1 MGYKHSIIFKVNK
14 HLKSV
19 SELKVRVNYNI
30 VSKSSLFFL
39 NNEKNM
45 IRKQT
50 LKTWLIASLF
60 MMMPSLLSAQSYA
73 KKTLITIG
81 DKEISACEFMDTYE
95 KNNVKTDVI
104 DKKNIDEYLDLY
116 IDFKLKVTEAEDL
129 KMDTV
134 PSFVKELKNYRDQL
148 AKPYFSND
156 DITEELVKEAYE
168 RMQFDMN
175 AAHILI
181 KCGAKALPA
190 DTLAAY
196 DKAMKI
202 RERILK
208 GEDFSAVAME
218 MSDDPS
224 ARDMA
229 EIPGVRKAYTGNR
242 GELGYFTAFDMVYPF
257 ETGVYTTEVGEV
269 SMPIRSDFG
278 YHIIKVNSKTPA
290 LGIVRAAHIFLAAD
304 PKDPSKADSVL
315 RNKAYNIY
323 NELMKDQSQWSDFV
337 KRYSEDN
344 GTIANNGV
352 LSPFKVNQIVPE
364 FITAVK
370 GLQPGEISE
379 PVKTSFGY
387 HIIRLVATT
396 PPSAFETEK
405 AKLEERVERDMRGK
419 ISEEIAMKRIMK
431 DNNFKEN
438 TKVKDE
444 YIATIDSTLAMGMY
458 QPAEIDAEKVIF
470 TIGKETCK
478 LQELVDYIVGHQRRQ
493 GFLSS
498 SAYAYELYDAF
509 LKEKVFA
516 YEDSVLEDKYP
527 EFKTLVQEYHDGIL
541 LFSLMEEQ
549 VWNKAVEDTTG
560 LNEYY
565 ERNKDNYMWNER
577 VKAIVVISNNG
588 ENVEEIATLLS
599 GDVTI
604 DSVRAYL
611 NSNKLPAS
619 ARLSFYQKGDNVNID
634 EMEWKEGSLQ
644 IFKSTVDNSTQI
656 IKIVE
661 LRPVEHKSFKEAK
674 GLVTSGYQNELET
687 LWLQQLREKYPVTV
701 DQKLLKKVKKN
712 Y

>member
-1 MGYKHSIIFKVNK
+1 M
-14 HLKSV
+14 KSV

>member
-1 MGYKHSIIFKVNK
+1 
-14 HLKSV
+14 
-19 SELKVRVNYNI
+19 
-30 VSKSSLFFL
+30 
-39 NNEKNM
+39 M

-50 LKTWLIASLF
+50 LTSWVIALF
-60 MMMPSLLSAQSYA
+60 VMMMPSLLTAQSYA

-81 DKEISACEFMDTYE
+81 DNKISAQDFMNTYE

-129 KMDTV
+129 KMDTM
-134 PSFVKELKNYRDQL
+134 PSFVKEFKSYRNQL

-156 DITEELVKEAYE
+156 DITEDLVKEAFD
-168 RMQFDMN
+168 RMQYDVN

-181 KCGAKALPA
+181 KCDAKALPA
-190 DTLAAY
+190 DTIAAY
-196 DKAMKI
+196 NKAMSI

-208 GEDFSAVAME
+208 GEDFSAVAVE

-224 ARDMA
+224 ARDME
-229 EIPGVRKAYTGNR
+229 EIPGVRRAYTGNK

-257 ETGVYTTEVGEV
+257 ETGVYTTEVGNV

-290 LGIVRAAHIFLAAD
+290 LGVVKAAHIFLVAD
-304 PKDPSKADSVL
+304 PNKADSVL
-315 RNKAYNIY
+315 KNKAYNIY
-323 NELMKDQSQWSDFV
+323 NELMEDETQWSNFV
-337 KRYSEDN
+337 KKYSEDR
-344 GTIANNGV
+344 GTVANDGV
-352 LSPFKVNQIVPE
+352 LSPFRVNQIVPE

-370 GLQPGEISE
+370 NLELGEISE
-379 PVKTSFGY
+379 PVKTNFGY
-387 HIIRLVATT
+387 HIIKLVETT
-396 PPSAFETEK
+396 PPSDFEAEK
-405 AKLEERVERDMRGK
+405 VRLEERIERDMRGK
-419 ISEEIAMKRIMK
+419 ISEEIAMKRIMN

-438 TKVKDE
+438 TKVKDA

-458 QPAEIDAEKVIF
+458 QPSDKINTQKVIF
-470 TIGKETCK
+470 TIGNESCK
-478 LQELVDYIVGHQRRQ
+478 LEEFVDYIVGHQKRQ

-509 LKEKVFA
+509 LKAKVFA
-516 YEDSVLEDKYP
+516 YEDACLEEKYP

-565 ERNKDNYMWNER
+565 ENHKNNYMWKDR
-577 VKAIVVISNNG
+577 VRAIVVTSNDKD
-588 ENVEEIATLLS
+588 NVEEIIALLR

-604 DSVRAYL
+604 DSVRAYFKE
-611 NSNKLPAS
+611 NDVQATS
-619 ARLSFYQKGDNVNID
+619 RFSFYQKGDNVNID
-634 EMEWKEGSLQ
+634 AMEWNEGAMNV
-644 IFKSTVDNSTQI
+644 FESTVDNTTQI
-656 IKIVE
+656 IKIIEV
-661 LRPVEHKSFKEAK
+661 RPAEPKSFKEAK
-674 GLVTSGYQNELET
+674 GLVTSAYQVELEA
-687 LWLQQLREKYPVTV
+687 LWLQQLREKYPVKV
-701 DQKLLKKVKKN
+701 NQKLLEKVRNN

>member
-1 MGYKHSIIFKVNK
+1 
-14 HLKSV
+14 
-19 SELKVRVNYNI
+19 
-30 VSKSSLFFL
+30 
-39 NNEKNM
+39 M

-50 LKTWLIASLF
+50 LKTWLIALCF

-81 DKEISACEFMDTYE
+81 DNKISAQEFMNTYE

-116 IDFKLKVTEAEDL
+116 IDFKLKVTEAECL

-134 PSFVKELKNYRDQL
+134 PSFVKELKSYRDQL

-156 DITEELVKEAYE
+156 DITEDLVKEAFD
-168 RMQFDMN
+168 RMQYDMN

-181 KCGAKALPA
+181 RCDAKALPS
-190 DTLAAY
+190 DTLVAY
-196 DKAMKI
+196 NKAMSI

-224 ARDMA
+224 ARDME

-278 YHIIKVNSKTPA
+278 YHVIKVNSKTPA
-290 LGIVRAAHIFLAAD
+290 LGMVKAAHIFLVAD
-304 PKDPSKADSVL
+304 PNKADSVL
-315 RNKAYNIY
+315 KNKAYNIY
-323 NELMKDQSQWSDFV
+323 NELMKDETQWSNFV
-337 KRYSEDN
+337 RKYSEDR
-344 GTIANNGV
+344 GTVTNNGM
-352 LSPFKVNQIVPE
+352 LSPFRVNQIVPE

-370 GLQPGEISE
+370 SLEVGGISE

-387 HIIRLVATT
+387 HIIKLIGTT
-396 PPSAFETEK
+396 SPSDFETEK
-405 AKLEERVERDMRGK
+405 VRLEERVERDMRGK

-438 TKVKDE
+438 TKVKDA
-444 YIATIDSTLAMGMY
+444 YIATIDSTLAMAVY
-458 QPAEIDAEKVIF
+458 QPSDKINTKKVIF
-470 TIGKETCK
+470 TIGNESCR
-478 LQELVDYIVGHQRRQ
+478 LEEFVDYIVGHQRRQ

-516 YEDSVLEDKYP
+516 YEDACLEEKYP

-549 VWNKAVEDTTG
+549 VWNKAVEDTIG

-565 ERNKDNYMWNER
+565 EKNKDNYMWNDR
-577 VKAIVVISNNG
+577 VKAIVVTASDKG
-588 ENVEEIATLLS
+588 NVEDITSFLS

-604 DSVRAYL
+604 DSVRSYL
-611 NSNKLPAS
+611 KDNDIQATSRFS
-619 ARLSFYQKGDNVNID
+619 YYQKGDNVNID
-634 EMEWKEGSLQ
+634 AMGWNEGAMN
-644 IFKSTVDNSTQI
+644 IFESTVDNTIQI
-656 IKIVE
+656 IKIIEV
-661 LRPVEHKSFKEAK
+661 RPAEPKSFKEAK
-674 GLVTSGYQNELET
+674 GLVTSAYQNELET
-687 LWLQQLREKYPVTV
+687 LWLQQLKEKYPVKV
-701 DQKLLKKVKKN
+701 NQKLLEKVKNN

>member
-1 MGYKHSIIFKVNK
+1 
-14 HLKSV
+14 
-19 SELKVRVNYNI
+19 
-30 VSKSSLFFL
+30 
-39 NNEKNM
+39 M

-50 LKTWLIASLF
+50 LTSWVIALF
-60 MMMPSLLSAQSYA
+60 VMMMPSLLTAQSYT

-81 DKEISACEFMDTYE
+81 DKQISAREFMDTYE

-116 IDFKLKVTEAEDL
+116 IDFKLKVTEAENL
-129 KMDTV
+129 KMDTM
-134 PSFVKELKNYRDQL
+134 PSFVKELKNYREQL

-156 DITEELVKEAYE
+156 DITEELVREAYE
-168 RMQFDMN
+168 RMQYDVN

-181 KCGAKALPA
+181 KCDAKALPV

-196 DKAMKI
+196 NKAMSV

-208 GEDFSAVAME
+208 GEDFGTVAME
-218 MSDDPS
+218 MSEDPS

-278 YHIIKVNSKTPA
+278 YHVIKVNSKTPA
-290 LGIVRAAHIFLAAD
+290 LGLVRAAHIFLAAD
-304 PKDPSKADSVL
+304 LNDPNKADSIL

-323 NELMKDQSQWSDFV
+323 NELMKDEMQWSDFV
-337 KRYSEDN
+337 KRYSEDR
-344 GTIANNGV
+344 GTVANNGV
-352 LSPFKVNQIVPE
+352 LSTFRVNQIVPE

-370 GLQPGEISE
+370 GLEPGKISE

-387 HIIRLVATT
+387 HIIRLVMTT
-396 PPSAFETEK
+396 PPSDFETEK
-405 AKLEERVERDMRGK
+405 TRLEERVERDMRGK
-419 ISEEIAMKRIMK
+419 ISEEIAMKRVMK
-431 DNNFKEN
+431 ENNFKEN

-458 QPAEIDAEKVIF
+458 QPESIEDKVLF
-470 TIGKETCK
+470 TIGKESCK
-478 LQELVDYIVGHQRRQ
+478 LEEFVDYIVGHQRRQ

-509 LKEKVFA
+509 LQEKVFA
-516 YEDSVLEDKYP
+516 YEDACLESKYP

-560 LNEYY
+560 LKDYY
-565 ERNKDNYMWNER
+565 ERNKHLYMWNDR
-577 VKAIVVISNNG
+577 VKAIVVTSNNKD
-588 ENVEEIATLLS
+588 NVEEITSFLS
-599 GDVTI
+599 GDVTA
-604 DSVRAYL
+604 DSLRAYL
-611 NSNKLPAS
+611 KGNGVQAS
-619 ARLSFYQKGDNVNID
+619 ARASFYQKGDNVNID
-634 EMEWKEGSLQ
+634 AMEWNEGSLS
-644 IFKSTVDNSTQI
+644 IFESVVDNTTQI
-656 IKIVE
+656 IKIIEV
-661 LRPVEHKSFKEAK
+661 RPAEPKSFKEAR
-674 GLVTSGYQNELET
+674 GLITSGYQNELET
-687 LWLQQLREKYPVTV
+687 LWLQQLKEKYPVEV
-701 DQKLLKKVKKN
+701 NQKLLKKVRNN

>member
-1 MGYKHSIIFKVNK
+1 
-14 HLKSV
+14 
-19 SELKVRVNYNI
+19 
-30 VSKSSLFFL
+30 
-39 NNEKNM
+39 M

-50 LKTWLIASLF
+50 LTSWVIALF
-60 MMMPSLLSAQSYA
+60 VMMMPSLLTAQSYT

-81 DKEISACEFMDTYE
+81 DKQISAREFMDTYE

-116 IDFKLKVTEAEDL
+116 IDFKLKVTEAENL
-129 KMDTV
+129 KMDTM
-134 PSFVKELKNYRDQL
+134 PSFVKELKNYREQL

-156 DITEELVKEAYE
+156 DITEELVREAYE
-168 RMQFDMN
+168 RMQYDVN

-181 KCGAKALPA
+181 KCDAKALPV

-196 DKAMKI
+196 NKAMSV

-208 GEDFSAVAME
+208 GEDFGTVAME
-218 MSDDPS
+218 MSEDPS

-278 YHIIKVNSKTPA
+278 YHVIKVNSKTPA
-290 LGIVRAAHIFLAAD
+290 LGLVRAAHIFLAAD
-304 PKDPSKADSVL
+304 PNDPNKADSIL

-323 NELMKDQSQWSDFV
+323 NELMKDEMQWSDFV
-337 KRYSEDN
+337 KRYSEDR
-344 GTIANNGV
+344 GTVANNGV
-352 LSPFKVNQIVPE
+352 LSTFRVNQIVPE

-370 GLQPGEISE
+370 GLKPGKISE

-387 HIIRLVATT
+387 HIIRLVMTT
-396 PPSAFETEK
+396 PPSDFETEK
-405 AKLEERVERDMRGK
+405 TRLEERVERDMRGK
-419 ISEEIAMKRIMK
+419 ISEEIAMKRVMK
-431 DNNFKEN
+431 ENNFKEN

-458 QPAEIDAEKVIF
+458 QPESIEDKVLF
-470 TIGKETCK
+470 TIGKESCK
-478 LQELVDYIVGHQRRQ
+478 LEEFVDYIVGHQRRQ

-509 LKEKVFA
+509 LQEKVFA
-516 YEDSVLEDKYP
+516 YEDACLESKYP

-560 LNEYY
+560 LKDYY
-565 ERNKDNYMWNER
+565 ERNKHLYMWNDR
-577 VKAIVVISNNG
+577 VKAIVVTSNNKD
-588 ENVEEIATLLS
+588 NVEEITSFLS
-599 GDVTI
+599 GDVTA
-604 DSVRAYL
+604 DSLRAYL
-611 NSNKLPAS
+611 KGNGIQAS
-619 ARLSFYQKGDNVNID
+619 ARASFYQKGDNVNID
-634 EMEWKEGSLQ
+634 AMEWNEGSLS
-644 IFKSTVDNSTQI
+644 IFESVVDNTTQI
-656 IKIVE
+656 IKIIEV
-661 LRPVEHKSFKEAK
+661 RPAEPKSFKEAR
-674 GLVTSGYQNELET
+674 GLITSGYQNELET
-687 LWLQQLREKYPVTV
+687 LWLQQLKEKYPVEV
-701 DQKLLKKVKKN
+701 NQKLLKKVRNN

>member
-1 MGYKHSIIFKVNK
+1 MK
-14 HLKSV
+14 
-19 SELKVRVNYNI
+19 E
-30 VSKSSLFFL
+30 
-39 NNEKNM
+39 NM

-50 LKTWLIASLF
+50 FKTWLIASFL
-60 MMMPSLLSAQSYA
+60 MVMPSLLSAQSYT

-81 DKEISACEFMDTYE
+81 DKEISAREFMDTYE

-104 DKKNIDEYLDLY
+104 DKKNVEEYLDLY
-116 IDFKLKVTEAEDL
+116 IDFKLKVTEAEAL

-134 PSFVKELKNYRDQL
+134 PSFVRELKNYRDQL

-156 DITEELVKEAYE
+156 DITEELVREAYD
-168 RMQFDMN
+168 RMQYDIN

-181 KCGAKALPA
+181 KCDAKALPV

-196 DKAMKI
+196 NKAMSV

-208 GEDFSAVAME
+208 GEDFGAVAME

-229 EIPGVRKAYTGNR
+229 EIPGVRKAYVGNR

-257 ETGVYTTEVGEV
+257 ETGVYTTEVGEI

-290 LGIVRAAHIFLAAD
+290 LGLVRAAHIFLVAD
-304 PKDPSKADSVL
+304 QDDPTQTDSIL

-323 NELMKDQSQWSDFV
+323 NELIQDKGQWSDFV
-337 KRYSEDN
+337 RRYSEDR

-352 LSPFKVNQIVPE
+352 LSTFRVNQIVPE

-370 GLQPGEISE
+370 NLEAGEISE

-387 HIIRLVATT
+387 HIIRLIGTTT
-396 PPSAFETEK
+396 PADFETEK
-405 AKLEERVERDMRGK
+405 ARLEEKVERDMRGK

-431 DNNFKEN
+431 DNGFKEN

-444 YIATIDSTLAMGMY
+444 FIATIDSTLAMGMY
-458 QPAEIDAEKVIF
+458 QPEEIDTKSVIF
-470 TIGKETCK
+470 TLGKEECK
-478 LQELVDYIVGHQRRQ
+478 LEEFVDYIVGHQRRQ

-509 LKEKVFA
+509 LKVKVFA
-516 YEDSVLEDKYP
+516 YEDASLESKYP

-565 ERNKDNYMWNER
+565 ERNKNLYMWNDR
-577 VKAIVVISNNG
+577 VKAIVLTSNDK
-588 ENVEEIATLLS
+588 ENVEELTAMLS
-599 GDVTI
+599 GDIAI
-604 DSVRAYL
+604 DSLRAYL
-611 NSNKLPAS
+611 KDNGVKAS
-619 ARLSFYQKGDNVNID
+619 ARASFYQKGDNVNID
-634 EMEWKEGSLQ
+634 VMEWAEGTLNT
-644 IFKSTVDNSTQI
+644 FESTVDNTTQI
-656 IKIVE
+656 IKIIEV
-661 LRPVEHKSFKEAK
+661 RPAEPKTFKEAK
-674 GLVTSGYQNELET
+674 GLITSGYQAELET
-687 LWLQQLREKYPVTV
+687 LWLQQLKEKYPVSV
-701 DQKLLKKVKKN
+701 NQKLLKKVKNN

>member
-1 MGYKHSIIFKVNK
+1 
-14 HLKSV
+14 
-19 SELKVRVNYNI
+19 
-30 VSKSSLFFL
+30 
-39 NNEKNM
+39 M

-50 LKTWLIASLF
+50 LTTWVIALF
-60 MMMPSLLSAQSYA
+60 VMMMPSLLSAQSYD
-73 KKTLITIG
+73 KKTLITLG
-81 DKEISACEFMDTYE
+81 DKKISAQEFIDTYE

-116 IDFKLKVTEAEDL
+116 IDFKLKVTEAENL

-156 DITEELVKEAYE
+156 DITEELVKEAFD
-168 RMQFDMN
+168 RMQYDVN

-181 KCGAKALPA
+181 KCDAKALPA

-196 DKAMKI
+196 NKAMSI

-269 SMPIRSDFG
+269 SMPVRSDFG
-278 YHIIKVNSKTPA
+278 YHLIKVNSKTPA
-290 LGIVRAAHIFLAAD
+290 LGLVRAAHIFLAAD
-304 PKDPSKADSVL
+304 PNNSNKADSLL

-323 NELMKDQSQWSDFV
+323 NELMKDQQQWSDFV
-337 KRYSEDN
+337 RRYSEDR

-352 LSPFKVNQIVPE
+352 LSAFRVNQIVPE

-370 GLQPGEISE
+370 SLQTGEISE
-379 PVKTSFGY
+379 PVKTNFGY
-387 HIIRLVATT
+387 HIIRLVGTT
-396 PPSAFETEK
+396 PPSDFEAEK
-405 AKLEERVERDMRGK
+405 ARLEERVERDMRGK

-444 YIATIDSTLAMGMY
+444 YIASIDSTLAMGAY
-458 QPAEIDAEKVIF
+458 YPEEVDAKKVLF
-470 TIGKETCK
+470 TIGKESCR
-478 LQELVDYIVGHQRRQ
+478 LGEFVDYIVGHQRRQ

-509 LKEKVFA
+509 LKAKVFA
-516 YEDSVLEDKYP
+516 YEDACLEDKYP

-549 VWNKAVEDTTG
+549 VWNKAVEDTIG

-565 ERNKDNYMWNER
+565 ERNKNLYMWNDR
-577 VKAIVVISNNG
+577 VKAIVVTSNNKD
-588 ENVEEIATLLS
+588 NVEDITALLS
-599 GDVTI
+599 GDVAI
-604 DSVRAYL
+604 DSVRSYL
-611 NSNKLPAS
+611 KNNEVQAS
-619 ARLSFYQKGDNVNID
+619 ARASYYQKGDNINID
-634 EMEWKEGSLQ
+634 AMEWSEGVL
-644 IFKSTVDNSTQI
+644 STFESAVDNTTLI
-656 IKIVE
+656 IKIIEV
-661 LRPVEHKSFKEAK
+661 RPAEHKSFKEAK
-674 GLVTSGYQNELET
+674 GLVTSAYQTELES
-687 LWLQQLREKYPVTV
+687 LWLQQLKEKYPVKV
-701 DQKLLKKVKKN
+701 NQKLLEKIKN
-712 Y
+712 NY

>member
-1 MGYKHSIIFKVNK
+1 
-14 HLKSV
+14 
-19 SELKVRVNYNI
+19 
-30 VSKSSLFFL
+30 
-39 NNEKNM
+39 M

-81 DKEISACEFMDTYE
+81 DKEISAREFMDTYE
-95 KNNVKTDVI
+95 KNNVKTDVL

-116 IDFKLKVTEAEDL
+116 VDFKLKVTEAEDL

-229 EIPGVRKAYTGNR
+229 EIPGVRKAYVGNR

-290 LGIVRAAHIFLAAD
+290 LGLVRAAHIFLVSD
-304 PKDPSKADSVL
+304 SNDPSKSDSVL
-315 RNKAYNIY
+315 KNKAYNIY

-478 LQELVDYIVGHQRRQ
+478 LQEFVDYVVGHQRRQ

-611 NSNKLPAS
+611 NSNKLPAT

-634 EMEWKEGSLQ
+634 EMEWKEGALQ

-656 IKIVE
+656 IKIIE

-687 LWLQQLREKYPVTV
+687 LWLQQLREKYPVEV
-701 DQKLLKKVKKN
+701 NQKLLKKVKKN

>member
-1 MGYKHSIIFKVNK
+1 
-14 HLKSV
+14 
-19 SELKVRVNYNI
+19 
-30 VSKSSLFFL
+30 
-39 NNEKNM
+39 M

-50 LKTWLIASLF
+50 LKTWLIALCF

-81 DKEISACEFMDTYE
+81 DKEISAKEFMDTYE

-104 DKKNIDEYLDLY
+104 DKKDIDEYLNLY

-134 PSFVKELKNYRDQL
+134 PSFVKELKNYRNQL

-168 RMQFDMN
+168 RMQYDMN

-181 KCGAKALPA
+181 KCDAKALPA

-196 DKAMKI
+196 NKAMSI
-202 RERILK
+202 RERVLK

-224 ARDMA
+224 ARDME
-229 EIPGVRKAYTGNR
+229 EIPGVRKAYVGNR
-242 GELGYFTAFDMVYPF
+242 GELGYFSAFDMVYPF
-257 ETGVYTTEVGEV
+257 ETGVYTTEIGEV

-290 LGIVRAAHIFLAAD
+290 LGVVRAAHIFLVAD
-304 PKDPSKADSVL
+304 PSDPTKADSIL
-315 RNKAYNIY
+315 KNKAYNIY

-337 KRYSEDN
+337 RKYSEDR
-344 GTIANNGV
+344 GTITNNGI
-352 LSPFKVNQIVPE
+352 LSPFRVNQIVPE

-370 GLQPGEISE
+370 SLKMGEISE

-387 HIIRLVATT
+387 HIIRLVANT
-396 PPSAFETEK
+396 PPADFETEK
-405 AKLEERVERDMRGK
+405 ARLEERVERDMRGK
-419 ISEEIAMKRIMK
+419 ISEDIAMKRIMK

-444 YIATIDSTLAMGMY
+444 FIASIDSTLAMGMY
-458 QPAEIDAEKVIF
+458 QPEEIDSKKVIF
-470 TIGKETCK
+470 TIGKESCK
-478 LQELVDYIVGHQRRQ
+478 LEEFVDYIVGHQRRQ

-498 SAYAYELYDAF
+498 SAYAYDLYDAF

-516 YEDSVLEDKYP
+516 YEDACLEEKYP

-549 VWNKAVEDTTG
+549 VWNKAVEDTVG
-560 LNEYY
+560 LKEYY
-565 ERNKDNYMWNER
+565 ERNKNNYMWNDR
-577 VKAIVVISNNG
+577 VRAIVVMSNDK
-588 ENVEEIATLLS
+588 ENVEEITSFLS

-604 DSVRAYL
+604 DSVRSYL
-611 NSNKLPAS
+611 KDNDIKAT
-619 ARLSFYQKGDNVNID
+619 ARFSFYQKGDNVNID
-634 EMEWKEGSLQ
+634 AMAWNEGELQ
-644 IFKSTVDNSTQI
+644 VFESTVDNTTQI

-661 LRPVEHKSFKEAK
+661 VRPAEPKSFKEAK
-674 GLVTSGYQNELET
+674 GLVTSGYQTELET
-687 LWLQQLREKYPVTV
+687 LWLQQLREKYPVKV
-701 DQKLLKKVKKN
+701 NQKILGKVRNN

>member
-1 MGYKHSIIFKVNK
+1 
-14 HLKSV
+14 
-19 SELKVRVNYNI
+19 
-30 VSKSSLFFL
+30 
-39 NNEKNM
+39 M

-50 LKTWLIASLF
+50 LRTWLIALCI
-60 MMMPSLLSAQSYA
+60 MMAPSLLSAQSYA

-81 DKEISACEFMDTYE
+81 DKEISAKEFMDTYE

-104 DKKNIDEYLDLY
+104 DKKNVDEYLGLY
-116 IDFKLKVTEAEDL
+116 IDFKLKVTEAEAL

-168 RMQFDMN
+168 RIQYDIN

-181 KCGAKALPA
+181 KCDAKAMPA

-196 DKAMKI
+196 NKAMSV

-208 GEDFSAVAME
+208 GEDFGAVAVE

-229 EIPGVRKAYTGNR
+229 EIPGVRRAYIGNR
-242 GELGYFTAFDMVYPF
+242 GELGYFSAFDMVYPF

-269 SMPIRSDFG
+269 SMPVRSDFG
-278 YHIIKVNSKTPA
+278 YHVIKVNSKTPA
-290 LGIVRAAHIFLAAD
+290 LGIIRAAHIFLASD
-304 PKDPSKADSVL
+304 PNDPNTADSIL
-315 RNKAYNIY
+315 SAKANNIY
-323 NELMKDQSQWSDFV
+323 NELMKDQGQWSEFV
-337 KRYSEDN
+337 KRYSEDK
-344 GTIANNGV
+344 GTVANNGV
-352 LSPFKVNQIVPE
+352 LSPFRVNQIVPE

-370 GLQPGEISE
+370 SLEIGGISA
-379 PVKTSFGY
+379 PVKTNFGY

-396 PPSAFETEK
+396 PPSDFETEK
-405 AKLEERVERDMRGK
+405 AKLEERVGRDMRAK
-419 ISEEIAMKRIMK
+419 ISEDIAMKRIMK
-431 DNNFKEN
+431 DNGFKEN

-458 QPAEIDAEKVIF
+458 HPEEIDSSKLIF
-470 TIGKETCK
+470 TLGDEECK
-478 LQELVDYIVGHQRRQ
+478 LEEFVDYIVGNQRRQ

-498 SAYAYELYDAF
+498 TAYAYELYDSF

-516 YEDSVLEDKYP
+516 YEDANLENKYP

-565 ERNKDNYMWNER
+565 ERNKNNYMWNDR
-577 VKAIVVISNNG
+577 VKAIVMTSTDKG
-588 ENVEEIATLLS
+588 NVDELIAFLS

-604 DSVRAYL
+604 DSVSAYL
-611 NSNKLPAS
+611 KNSKVKAS
-619 ARLSFYQKGDNVNID
+619 VRYSFYQKGDNINID
-634 EMEWKEGSLQ
+634 AMEWKEGVLNT
-644 IFKSTVDNSTQI
+644 FESTVDNSTQL

-661 LRPVEHKSFKEAK
+661 VRPSEPKTFKEAK
-674 GLVTSGYQNELET
+674 GLVTSGYQAELET
-687 LWLQQLREKYPVTV
+687 LWLQQLREKYPVNV
-701 DQKLLKKVKKN
+701 NQKLLKKVKKN

>member
-1 MGYKHSIIFKVNK
+1 MK
-14 HLKSV
+14 
-19 SELKVRVNYNI
+19 E
-30 VSKSSLFFL
+30 
-39 NNEKNM
+39 NM

-50 LKTWLIASLF
+50 LTTWLVALFF
-60 MMMPSLLSAQSYA
+60 MMMPSLLTAQSYT

-81 DKEISACEFMDTYE
+81 DKKITAREFMDTYE

-104 DKKNIDEYLDLY
+104 DKKDVDEYLDLY
-116 IDFKLKVTEAEDL
+116 IDFKLKVTEAENL

-134 PSFVKELKNYRDQL
+134 PSFVKELKNYRNQL

-156 DITEELVKEAYE
+156 DITEDLVMEAYE
-168 RMQFDMN
+168 RMQYDMN

-181 KCGAKALPA
+181 KCDAKALPS

-196 DKAMKI
+196 NKAMSA
-202 RERILK
+202 RERVLK
-208 GEDFSAVAME
+208 GEDFSAVAVE

-257 ETGVYTTEVGEV
+257 ETGVYTTEVGGV
-269 SMPIRSDFG
+269 SMPVRSDFG

-290 LGIVRAAHIFLAAD
+290 LGLVRAAHIFLAAD
-304 PKDPSKADSVL
+304 PSKPDSIL

-323 NELMKDQSQWSDFV
+323 NELMQDESQWSDFV
-337 KRYSEDN
+337 RRYSEDR

-352 LSPFKVNQIVPE
+352 LSAFRVNQIVPE

-370 GLQPGEISE
+370 GLEAGKISE

-387 HIIRLVATT
+387 HIIRLVGNTA
-396 PPSAFETEK
+396 PSDFETEK
-405 AKLEERVERDMRGK
+405 ARLEERVGRDMRAK

-438 TKVKDE
+438 SKVKDE
-444 YIATIDSTLAMGMY
+444 FIANIDSTLAMGMY
-458 QPAEIDAEKVIF
+458 QPEVIDNKKVIF
-470 TIGKETCK
+470 TLGKESCK
-478 LQELVDYIVGHQRRQ
+478 LQEFVDYIVSHQRRQ

-498 SAYAYELYDAF
+498 SAYAYDLYDAF
-509 LKEKVFA
+509 LKEQVFA
-516 YEDSVLEDKYP
+516 FEDANLEEKYP

-565 ERNKDNYMWNER
+565 ERNKNLYMWNDR
-577 VKAIVVISNNG
+577 VRAIMVISNDRD
-588 ENVEEIATLLS
+588 NVEEITTLLS
-599 GDVTI
+599 GDVTV

-611 NSNKLPAS
+611 KDNKLQAT
-619 ARLSFYQKGDNVNID
+619 ARFSFYQKGDNINID
-634 EMEWKEGSLQ
+634 AMEWNEGAMQ
-644 IFKSTVDNSTQI
+644 IFESAVDNTTQI

-661 LRPVEHKSFKEAK
+661 VRPAEPKSFKDAK
-674 GLVTSGYQNELET
+674 GLVTSGYQTELET
-687 LWLQQLREKYPVTV
+687 LWLQQLKEKYPVKV
-701 DQKLLKKVKKN
+701 NQKLLEKIKN
-712 Y
+712 NY